1 MKAISIIIGISIII
15 FFSILISS
23 SSISTATTNNVIT
36 HPIGGGGNSSNNY
49 NPYSNTLNPPTINFT
64 PIPNPSPPS
73 FPESNIT
80 VGGWTIPVINISLPS
95 VTFGIPDWTN
105 IPGFLLTYGSYI
117 FEWIGVQIA
126 NFFLALVQAFYFV
139 FAYIEYLI
147 LDAIIT
153 ASESAGIFALP
164 MMVMI
169 VVVIGMIIS
178 LLIHLAKDI
187 TILGAE

>member
-1 MKAISIIIGISIII
+1 MKAISIIIGISVII
-15 FFSILISS
+15 FLSVLISS
-23 SSISTATTNNVIT
+23 STTATTNNVIT
-36 HPIGGGGNSSNNY
+36 HPGGGGGNSSNNY

-164 MMVMI
+164 IMVMI

-178 LLIHLAKDI
+178 LIIHLAKDI